1 MNFKLFVSPIGSL
14 ITSINDTI
22 SFYIDNENQLK
33 LFCLQKIK
41 WEKKAITYE
50 DLMRLN
56 IKFISSIHKFSK
68 LLNCNSFTNA
78 IHCSFEMFNLIKSS

>member
-1 MNFKLFVSPIGSL
+1 MNFKLFISPIGTL

-22 SFYIDNENQLK
+22 SFYIDNENRLK

-56 IKFISSIHKFSK
+56 ISK
-68 LLNCNSFTNA
+68 KQCIALVKELQLSY
-78 IHCSFEMFNLIKSS
+78 FENLWIEEINFMFEGYCD